1 MNATASY
8 LLERAYVDGSV
19 HDDVRV
25 EVEHGRF
32 SKVEWSRQA
41 RPPEE
46 AARRPE
52 EAARPPEE
60 AERLAGLTIP
70 GLANCHSHVFHRAL
84 RGHTQRERG
93 SFWTW
98 RDQMYEV
105 AGRLDPDTY
114 YALARTTYREMLAS
128 GITTVGEFHYLHH
141 QTDGT
146 PYDEPNEMGLA
157 LVRAARDAGIRI
169 ALLDTCYLSS
179 GFGEKPQGVQVRYS
193 DGDALRWASR
203 VDELAVPA
211 AVAEAGDVV
220 IGAAVHSVRAVPHD
234 QIGRVA
240 DWAKTRRAP
249 LHMHVSE
256 QVAENEACRDK
267 HSMTPTRLLAD
278 CGALGPRTTAVH
290 ATHLSPADVRLLG
303 EAGSYACFCPTTERD
318 LGDGIGPS
326 RALHDAGATL
336 TLGSDSHAV
345 IDLFEEM
352 RAVELDERLATQ
364 RRGHWSSGELFDAAT
379 ADGHASLGF
388 PDAGSIA
395 VGQRADLVT
404 VATDTP
410 RTAGTGRGLET
421 VVYAATGADVR
432 HVVAGGEVVYT
443 PDDLPRIGAELD
455 AAIRALG
462 L

>member
-41 RPPEE
+41 RP
-46 AARRPE
+46 PE

-157 LVRAARDAGIRI
+157 LVRAARDVGIRI

-211 AVAEAGDVV
+211 
-220 IGAAVHSVRAVPHD
+220 
-234 QIGRVA
+234 
-240 DWAKTRRAP
+240 
-249 LHMHVSE
+249 
-256 QVAENEACRDK
+256 
-267 HSMTPTRLLAD
+267 
-278 CGALGPRTTAVH
+278 
-290 ATHLSPADVRLLG
+290 
-303 EAGSYACFCPTTERD
+303 
-318 LGDGIGPS
+318 
-326 RALHDAGATL
+326 
-336 TLGSDSHAV
+336 
-345 IDLFEEM
+345 
-352 RAVELDERLATQ
+352 
-364 RRGHWSSGELFDAAT
+364 
-379 ADGHASLGF
+379 
-388 PDAGSIA
+388 
-395 VGQRADLVT
+395 
-404 VATDTP
+404 
-410 RTAGTGRGLET
+410 
-421 VVYAATGADVR
+421 
-432 HVVAGGEVVYT
+432 EV
-443 PDDLPRIGAELD
+443 
-455 AAIRALG
+455 
-462 L
+462 